1 LNDEDARDLIRTIGP
16 ERILFGS
23 DYPWINPKKDIERI
37 KDLDISEKDKNLIL
51 GGNALRLFNL
61 K

>member
-1 LNDEDARDLIRTIGP
+1 LDDETAVDLIRTIGSDK
-16 ERILFGS
+16 ILFGS

-37 KDLDISEKDKNLIL
+37 NGLNISDNDKELIL
-51 GGNALRLFNL
+51 GVNAERLFNL